1 MIKHIV
7 MFRFSDLEGKE
18 EKLEALKNMMEDLK
32 TKIPEVVHLEAG
44 LNFSTRETAYDIV
57 LISDFRSVEDLEIY
71 RVHPEHVKVVEFIKA
86 GDANYDVAV
95 VDYEY

>member
-1 MIKHIV
+1 

-18 EKLEALKNMMEDLK
+18 EKLKALNTMMEDLK

-71 RVHPEHVKVVEFIKA
+71 RVHPEHAKLMEFIKA
-86 GDANYDVAV
+86 DGATYEVAV